1 VNVVP
6 QVRSTDGTA
15 IEFER
20 TGDGPALVIVG
31 GALSTR
37 AAAEPLAQLL
47 ASGFTVIAYDR
58 RGRGDSGDTPPYAVE
73 REVDDLAALIAEGD
87 GSAFVLGHSSG
98 AVLALE
104 AAMLLGSRIPMLALY
119 EPPFIVDDSRP
130 PVPADY
136 VAHLDELVATD
147 RRGDAVEYFLTHG
160 PGVPAE
166 AIAPMRET
174 PMWLGM
180 EAMAHTLAYEG
191 RVMGDTTAG
200 SPAPLERWASVGVP
214 TLVLD
219 GGASPPWQRSS
230 TQALARVL
238 PRSVH
243 RSLPGQTH
251 GPEPEVL
258 APVLRAFFEDEALP
272 DPADESRTTPERGLS

>member
-1 VNVVP
+1 VKHA
-6 QVRSTDGTA
+6 RSADGTT
-15 IEFER
+15 ISYER
-20 TGDGPALVIVG
+20 TGTGPPLILVG
-31 GALSTR
+31 GALSSR
-37 AAAEPLAQLL
+37 AAAEPLAQQL
-47 ASGFTVIAYDR
+47 ADRFAVIAYDR

-73 REVDDLAALIAEGD
+73 REVEDLAALIAEAG
-87 GSAFVLGHSSG
+87 GSAFVVGHSSG

-104 AAMLLGSRIPMLALY
+104 ATDALGSRIPMLALY

-130 PVPADY
+130 PVPADFD
-136 VAHLDELVATD
+136 ARLEELVATD
-147 RRGDAVEYFLTHG
+147 RRGDAVEYFLTTA
-160 PGVPAE
+160 PEAPAE
-166 AIAPMRET
+166 TVAQMRET

-180 EAMAHTLAYEG
+180 EALAHTLAYDA
-191 RVMGDTTAG
+191 RVLGDTLAG
-200 SPAPLERWASVGVP
+200 SPAPLERWSSVDVP

-251 GPEPEVL
+251 GAEPEAL
-258 APVLRAFFEDEALP
+258 APVLRAFFEDEPLP
-272 DPADESRTTPERGLS
+272 

>member
-1 VNVVP
+1 VP
-6 QVRSTDGTA
+6 EVRSADGTA
-15 IEFER
+15 IAFDR
-20 TGDGPALVIVG
+20 TGDGPALIIVG

-37 AAAEPLAQLL
+37 VAAEPLAQLL
-47 ASGFTVIAYDR
+47 APRFAVIAYDR
-58 RGRGDSGDTPPYAVE
+58 RGRGDSGDTPPYTVE
-73 REVDDLAALIAEGD
+73 REVDDLAALIAEAG

-104 AAMLLGSRIPMLALY
+104 AARILGSRIPMLALY
-119 EPPFIVDDSRP
+119 EPPFVVDDSRP
-130 PVPADY
+130 PMPADF
-136 VAHLDELVATD
+136 VAHLDELVAAD
-147 RRGDAVEYFLTHG
+147 RRGDALEYFLTNG

-166 AIAPMRET
+166 AIAPMRGT

-180 EAMAHTLAYEG
+180 EAMAHTVAYDG
-191 RVMGDTTAG
+191 LVMGDAMAG
-200 SPAPLERWASVGVP
+200 SPAPLERWTSVGVP

-251 GPEPEVL
+251 GAEPEVL
-258 APVLRAFFEDEALP
+258 APVLRAFFEGEPLP
-272 DPADESRTTPERGLS
+272 

>member
-1 VNVVP
+1 VKRA
-6 QVRSTDGTA
+6 RSADGTPIA
-15 IEFER
+15 YER
-20 TGDGPALVIVG
+20 TGTGPPLIVVG

-37 AAAEPLAQLL
+37 VAAEPLAQLL
-47 ASGFTVIAYDR
+47 APRFAVIAYDR
-58 RGRGDSGDTPPYAVE
+58 RGRGDSGDTPPYTVE
-73 REVDDLAALIAEGD
+73 REVDDLAALIAEVG

-104 AAMLLGSRIPMLALY
+104 AARILGSTIPMLALY

-130 PVPADY
+130 PAPADF
-136 VAHLDELVATD
+136 VAHLDELVAAD
-147 RRGDAVEYFLTHG
+147 RRGDAVEYFLITG

-166 AIAPMRET
+166 ALAQMRET

-180 EAMAHTLAYEG
+180 ESMAHTLAYEG
-191 RVMGDTTAG
+191 LVLGDAMSG
-200 SPAPLERWASVGVP
+200 SPAPLERWSSVDVP

-251 GPEPEVL
+251 GADPEIL
-258 APVLRAFFEDEALP
+258 APVLRAFFEDEPLP
-272 DPADESRTTPERGLS
+272 